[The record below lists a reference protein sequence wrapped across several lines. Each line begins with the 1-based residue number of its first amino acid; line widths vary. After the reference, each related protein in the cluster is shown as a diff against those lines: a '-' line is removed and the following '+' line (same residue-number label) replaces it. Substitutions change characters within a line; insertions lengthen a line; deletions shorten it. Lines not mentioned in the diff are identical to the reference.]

1 MNTQMIDLEVDYID
15 SRSITK
21 KELDEISE
29 FIRNQKQAAIVKPKS
44 VVTARRISPLRK
56 RVKVIA

>member
-29 FIRNQKQAAIVKPKS
+29 FIRNLL
-44 VVTARRISPLRK
+44 ARTCSPCR
-56 RVKVIA
+56 